1 MPLATSTGTIT
12 SAGGYLYE
20 FVRMPYLLWWLTKY
34 AHFIGVNHTFTAKKI
49 AEVYVENVALL
60 HGIPHTII
68 SDRGALFTSNFW

>member
-1 MPLATSTGTIT
+1 
-12 SAGGYLYE
+12 
-20 FVRMPYLLWWLTKY
+20 LTKY

-60 HGIPHTII
+60 YGIPHTII